1 MTTSNDGVNEW
12 NERTGILNIPTR
24 LIRWFSG
31 IFSVTWLILT
41 AVTTYHSV
49 VNGQAATWDA
59 LATSLIWA
67 GAPNIGFGLP
77 IAYILTEVIDMV
89 FGSWIRERTRERARR
104 EGVEE
109 GKKQGI
115 QEGKEQGIQEG
126 KKQGIRE
133 NNARW
138 LSWLER
144 RQQAEANGEEFD
156 EPPPTFSGDLVKGED
171 NQ

>member
-1 MTTSNDGVNEW
+1 MMTPIDDANEW

-49 VNGQAATWDA
+49 VNGQAETWDA

-104 EGVEE
+104 EGLKEGREE
-109 GKKQGI
+109 GREEGVKQGK
-115 QEGKEQGIQEG
+115 QE
-126 KKQGIRE
+126 
-133 NNARW
+133 NHARW
-138 LSWLER
+138 LAWLER
-144 RQQAEANGEEFD
+144 RQQAESNGEEFN
-156 EPPPTFSGDLVKGED
+156 EPPPTLNGDLATEE
-171 NQ
+171 NN